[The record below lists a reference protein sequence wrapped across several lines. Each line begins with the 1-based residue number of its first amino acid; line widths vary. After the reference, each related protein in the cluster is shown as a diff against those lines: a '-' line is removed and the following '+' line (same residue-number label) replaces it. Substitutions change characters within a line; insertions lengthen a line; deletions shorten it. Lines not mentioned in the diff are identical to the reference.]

1 MKTQV
6 FVSFCALIAAMI
18 LAIHGLVRDNR
29 APVAKLKE
37 QLAALE
43 KERERAELRAQL
55 MAYEIA
61 DYQTRVATLLP
72 PGAHEKNGDEGAD
85 VEKFSLRQLA
95 SVVTTGG
102 DSIQIE
108 RASGL
113 FEKAKTAFR
122 EKDFEGSN
130 ELLRS
135 LLRKYPESTHVPAAY
150 FLLAEGH
157 YQRKEYAESALNI
170 ERMIEIFPEN
180 ELTGFA
186 LLRLGHIF
194 EVQDRLED
202 AGDIY
207 KSILANFKQPELVKQ
222 AHVSL
227 KAVTL

>member
-29 APVAKLKE
+29 APVEKLKE
-37 QLAALE
+37 QLANLE
-43 KERERAELRAQL
+43 KERQKAELRSQL

-72 PGAHEKNGDEGAD
+72 PGAHHGGDEAPGDA
-85 VEKFSLRQLA
+85 EQFSLRQLA

-102 DSIQIE
+102 DSIHIE

-130 ELLRS
+130 EILKS
-135 LLRKYPESTHVPAAY
+135 LIRKYPESAHVPSAY
-150 FLLAEGH
+150 FLLAEGY
-157 YQRKEYAESALNI
+157 YQRKEYSESVLNI

-222 AHVSL
+222 AHASL